1 MLGFEA
7 IFPGKEIVGT
17 FNTAK
22 KLLECI
28 GLLES
33 IDSKLNKLIQCELNS
48 GFDALN
54 MAARA
59 SCKESQNKFLWD
71 ALEHF
76 RKSRPKAKS
85 LEKNERLCIAHIGVV
100 ICLYY
105 LGERQNTINKLREFA
120 QTKFTFDGWEKFGNI
135 IKTSVFSS
143 LNKNFVYDPTLMLT
157 NPLESI
163 EYQIKKIKLA
173 MNPNS
178 MIVKYFDKILNFRLH
193 LKNVKETDTINEL
206 SMEIEY
212 VLLIEKNL
220 KDEIKKYKE
229 DDPDCLILHRM
240 LYYATKELD
249 LLLLRKQAFEYADKL
264 ERKLL

>member
-33 IDSKLNKLIQCELNS
+33 IDSKINKLIQCELNT
-48 GFDALN
+48 GIEYLEK
-54 MAARA
+54 AAN
-59 SCKESQNKFLWD
+59 SNKKDSQKHFLRT
-71 ALEHF
+71 AELCF
-76 RKSRPKAKS
+76 TKAKS

-120 QTKFTFDGWEKFGNI
+120 QTKFTFDEWEKIGNI

-143 LNKNFVYDPTLMLT
+143 LNKNFVYDPALMLT

-212 VLLIEKNL
+212 VLFIEKNL

-229 DDPDCLILHRM
+229 DDPDCLILHKM